1 MRPYA
6 VTASTPVVALREDRI
21 TAYALALNLR
31 PRNHAVA
38 ETEEDMKALLLGAAA
53 MNAEPLSFLLPVRQA
68 SFFRWCLLR
77 EDAQAIS
84 STKSFPDLPDLAPPR
99 SENDRGGL
107 FGEDKKPEELRAQWR
122 RAARSHAVWNGAAN
136 QKFPTGYGFYL
147 WLV

>member
-1 MRPYA
+1 D
-6 VTASTPVVALREDRI
+6 VKKDGG
-21 TAYALALNLR
+21 
-31 PRNHAVA
+31 
-38 ETEEDMKALLLGAAA
+38 K
-53 MNAEPLSFLLPVRQA
+53 
-68 SFFRWCLLR
+68 LLR

-122 RAARSHAVWNGAAN
+122 RAARSHAVWNGTAN

-147 WLV
+147 WLVYLCSYFIRAHNSNNNARADL